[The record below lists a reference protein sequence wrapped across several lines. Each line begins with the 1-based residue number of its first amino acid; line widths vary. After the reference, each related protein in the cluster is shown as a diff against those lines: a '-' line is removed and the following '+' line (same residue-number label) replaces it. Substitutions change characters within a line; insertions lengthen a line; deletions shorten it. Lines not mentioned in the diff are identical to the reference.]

1 VGDPYLCAI
10 QRNGADDPTAHGFDA
25 AVEFPPIGHAAENI
39 TRRLAITN
47 PQFRGRIF
55 GYHNL
60 AAHYLMQPRPA
71 FRQFRG
77 TTPMWDNT
85 ARRQN
90 DGMIVA
96 ESTPEAFGVWMEHA
110 LAQTRLRHAGDERLL
125 FVNAW
130 NEWAEGNHLEPD
142 VRHGRRYLDAV
153 RTARAVEREAPRG
166 RPSLSELAA
175 DLKTVERDGTLV
187 VRRFGGHL
195 ATGGDVL
202 LSVVM
207 PVFNHAR
214 FLDRTLASLA
224 AQTRLP
230 DELVVVDDGSG
241 DGSADV
247 VAAFART
254 APFPVTL
261 ARQPNAGADRALNRG
276 MALARGATIALLNS
290 DDGYAAARLERLCA
304 ALAGDVMLAFSDVA
318 LIDDDD
324 RPTDG
329 TYARMLRQRIDE
341 AEEGRGLLR
350 ALVRHN
356 VATST
361 GNLVFRRS
369 LLEATGGFAPLAV
382 CHDWDFVLAASYA
395 SRFAFLREPLYRY
408 RLHDANTFAGR
419 RVAGIL
425 EGERVLAGFFAR
437 IHVHPWLD
445 DASRAAFLRFA
456 RDAGLGGFL
465 RPPAKALR

>member
-1 VGDPYLCAI
+1 
-10 QRNGADDPTAHGFDA
+10 
-25 AVEFPPIGHAAENI
+25 
-39 TRRLAITN
+39 
-47 PQFRGRIF
+47 
-55 GYHNL
+55 
-60 AAHYLMQPRPA
+60 M
-71 FRQFRG
+71 
-77 TTPMWDNT
+77 
-85 ARRQN
+85 
-90 DGMIVA
+90 
-96 ESTPEAFGVWMEHA
+96 
-110 LAQTRLRHAGDERLL
+110 
-125 FVNAW
+125 
-130 NEWAEGNHLEPD
+130 EWAEGNHLEPD
-142 VRHGRRYLDAV
+142 ARHGRRYLDAV
-153 RTARAVEREAPRG
+153 RAARAVEREAPRG
-166 RPSLSELAA
+166 RPSLAEMAA
-175 DLKTVERDGTLV
+175 DLTTVERDGTLV

-195 ATGGDVL
+195 LTGGDGH

-214 FLDRTLASLA
+214 FLDRTLASVA

-241 DGSADV
+241 DGSADI
-247 VAAFART
+247 VAAFARI

-341 AEEGRGLLR
+341 AEEGPGLLR
-350 ALVRHN
+350 TLVRHN

-361 GNLVFRRS
+361 GNLVFRRP
-369 LLEATGGFAPLAV
+369 LLENTGGFAPLAV

-425 EGERVLAGFFAR
+425 EVERVLAGFFAR
-437 IHVHPWLD
+437 IDSHPWLD
-445 DASRAAFLRFA
+445 AAARAAFLRFA
-456 RDAGLGGFL
+456 SDAGLGGYL
-465 RPPAKALR
+465 PRRAAR